1 MKELTLSSN
10 KIFELGEYIAKF
22 LLDNGLDRENDLVI
36 KVSKEWL
43 KKIDEDLYYRNKPK
57 GEEFVPSDNDVVVK
71 FENLNIIFTVEEKT
85 EEPAAVT
92 DEETQA

>member
-22 LLDNGLDRENDLVI
+22 LLDNGLDKENDLVI

-85 EEPAAVT
+85 EE
-92 DEETQA
+92 E